1 MWNNYLALMM
11 MAVLLR
17 LDYEAN
23 KPKPASNPGV
33 TLLSVTRSPI
43 LRRERA
49 WSEKAVKRYAESQ
62 EKKWRNW
69 REAMFEETSTKTKKG
84 LIDADTGGEDSFPGR

>member
-11 MAVLLR
+11 MAVLVR

-23 KPKPASNPGV
+23 KPKPVNNPGI
-33 TLLSVTRSPI
+33 TLFPASRITA
-43 LRRERA
+43 LRQEKE

-69 REAMFEETSTKTKKG
+69 REAMFEANNVKFGKG
-84 LIDADTGGEDSFPGR
+84 SSERPG